1 MMKDRTPYK
10 TLPLGKSD
18 QVALVDAEDYLRV
31 RRWSWS
37 ASGGHVWRHR
47 FPLYSGGAKRYGK
60 IMLAREVLGL
70 SRGVHVRYI
79 NGNRL
84 DCRKANLE
92 ARTCTIC
99 PSRSKRNPYRVQI
112 SIDVRAYHCGLWPTE
127 YLAKQAQE
135 AAMRVAVTLRGKG
148 YSRGRIQREL
158 DLATGR
164 RVESKYVRV
173 QVQQERARAA

>member
-1 MMKDRTPYK
+1 MTGNAAYK
-10 TLPLGKSD
+10 TLPLGNSGK
-18 QVALVDAEDYLRV
+18 VALVDAEDYQRL

-37 ASGGHVWRHR
+37 GSSGYVWRHR
-47 FPLYSGGAKRYGK
+47 FPMYSGGAKRYGK

-70 SRGVHVRYI
+70 SRGVHVRFI

-112 SIDVRAYHCGLWPTE
+112 SIDVHSYHCGLWPTE
-127 YLAKQAQE
+127 QLAKQAQE

-164 RVESKYVRV
+164 RVKSKYVRV
-173 QVQQERARAA
+173 PVQQERARAA